1 MNKGSKLFNQIN
13 GVCQTV
19 GNPRTVID
27 FDFPGIL
34 EKSVLSKAVVN
45 ILEKAHDEERLSEL
59 NFEDFLYNLGS
70 YPVPD
75 GCRTLSHNILE
86 SQADFLLSQV
96 KKERSSIFLEI

>member
-1 MNKGSKLFNQIN
+1 MQL
-13 GVCQTV
+13 TV
-19 GNPRTVID
+19 GNPLALLNPRTVID

-45 ILEKAHDEERLSEL
+45 ILEKAHDEDRLSEL
-59 NFEDFLYNLGS
+59 NFEDFMYNLES

-96 KKERSSIFLEI
+96 KKSAAEFS

>member
-1 MNKGSKLFNQIN
+1 M
-13 GVCQTV
+13 
-19 GNPRTVID
+19 NPRTVID

-45 ILEKAHDEERLSEL
+45 ILEKAHDEDRLSEL
-59 NFEDFLYNLGS
+59 NFEDFLYNLES

-96 KKERSSIFLEI
+96 KKKSAAAFS